1 MTRVRDLVAAVGAAA
16 PWGQAAEWDRV
27 GLHVGDADAEIAG
40 VLVALD
46 ATPAV
51 VDEAAARG
59 CSVLLTHHPL
69 LFKPVARVTA
79 DDPVGALVLRMARA
93 GVAHVAAH
101 TNLDASAAGVSI
113 ALAEGLGLDNVRVL
127 APLADAM
134 RLVVTYAP
142 SEAADAVRAALAE
155 AGAGRIGRY
164 DACSFSSDGTGRFMP
179 LDGATPAV
187 GSVGVSEEAREVRIE
202 ALVPSWSL
210 RDAITALKGAH
221 PYEAPVVFAAPVA
234 GVAPREGFGALGDLP
249 AAEALGAFLDRVAR
263 ALGTPALRHTGDPD
277 RPVRRVAVCGGSGL
291 SFLPDA
297 LRQGA
302 DAFVT
307 ADVTYHRWAEAL
319 APDGTPRIAL
329 VDAGHYETER
339 AAETLLA
346 DIATAALPGVP
357 VLRTRLQ
364 TDPSRVYVAPAD
376 APPEAG

>member
-1 MTRVRDLVAAVGAAA
+1 MTAAGSAVPRRVRDLVAAIGAAA

-27 GLHVGDADAEIAG
+27 GLHIGDADAEVAG

-101 TNLDASAAGVSI
+101 TNLDASAAGVSV
-113 ALAEGLGLDNVRVL
+113 ALAEGIGLENVRIL

-142 SEAADAVRAALAE
+142 PDAADAVRAALAG
-155 AGAGRIGRY
+155 AGAGRIGLY
-164 DACSFSSDGTGRFMP
+164 DACSFSSDGTGRFTP
-179 LDGATPAV
+179 LAGATPAV
-187 GSVGVSEEAREVRIE
+187 GSVGQAEAAPEVRIE
-202 ALVPSWSL
+202 ALVPSWRSQ
-210 RDAITALKGAH
+210 DALTAVRASH
-221 PYEAPVVFAAPVA
+221 PYEEPVVVAVPVS
-234 GVAPREGFGALGDLP
+234 GVAPREGFGAVGDLP
-249 AAEALGAFLDRVAR
+249 APLALDAFLDHVAH
-263 ALGTPALRHTGDPD
+263 ALGTPALRHVGSSD
-277 RPVRRVAVCGGSGL
+277 RLVRRVAVCGGSGL

-297 LRQGA
+297 LRARA
-302 DAFVT
+302 DAYVT

-339 AAETLLA
+339 VAETLLV
-346 DIATAALPGVP
+346 DIAAAALPGVP
-357 VLRTRLQ
+357 VLRTRLR
-364 TDPSRVYVAPAD
+364 TDASRVHVAR
-376 APPEAG
+376 